1 MQMPTKYGRE
11 ARPDLSSPTRAI
23 RLWRIKAITSL
34 TWMSCLY
41 ASMAWAQCA
50 PGVPSA
56 GNPGCIPPD
65 QSNSPYYQENSNQQ
79 ATPRQQAVWADRWGA
94 IAIDSETGGA
104 GTVAGRTSKADAV
117 QAATSDCM
125 KHGATHC
132 KVELAYYNQCAA
144 IAWGSTQHGVAGDA
158 SESLAQSAAMKYC
171 RDGAAD
177 CKVVYSACSLPER
190 IK

>member
-1 MQMPTKYGRE
+1 MLMNIYQRPH
-11 ARPDLSSPTRAI
+11 PDLSRPAQDSKQGEIKSI
-23 RLWRIKAITSL
+23 RVSIWAGY
-34 TWMSCLY
+34 LY
-41 ASMAWAQCA
+41 ASMAWSQCA

-65 QSNSPYYQENSNQQ
+65 QSNSPYYQENSSQQ
-79 ATPRQQAVWADRWGA
+79 QMRMSQPIWADRWGA

-104 GTVAGRTSKADAV
+104 GTVAGRASKADAI

-132 KVELAYYNQCAA
+132 KIELAYYNQCAA
-144 IAWGSTQHGVAGDA
+144 IAWGSTHHGVAGEA
-158 SESLAQSAAMKYC
+158 NESLAQSSAMKYC
-171 RDGAAD
+171 RDGATD